1 VTEHDWKLAR
11 DLGLPIS
18 VHIGSGP
25 FGVPYRAM
33 KRLSQE
39 HLLGPDTQYVHTN
52 TLTDEDI
59 QLLAESGGTAVVT
72 PAVEMQM
79 GFGLPATHRLL
90 AHDIRP
96 GLGVDIVTSTAGDLF
111 TQMHTTFQVAR
122 LQALQEESRP
132 PTVEDI
138 FGLAT
143 IDGARACWL
152 DQKIGTLTPGKQAD
166 IILLTTTTS
175 NLTPLNDP
183 VASVVLG
190 AHAGNVDTVL
200 VAGKVLKQGGRFVR
214 SDLEQIRAQATASR
228 NYLLEASGFSQ
239 NSLVFEV
246 TR

>member
-1 VTEHDWKLAR
+1 
-11 DLGLPIS
+11 
-18 VHIGSGP
+18 
-25 FGVPYRAM
+25 
-33 KRLSQE
+33 
-39 HLLGPDTQYVHTN
+39 LLGPDTQYVHTT
-52 TLTDEDI
+52 TLTDEAI
-59 QLLAESGGTAVVT
+59 QLVAESGGTAVVT

-90 AHDIRP
+90 AHGIRP

-111 TQMHTTFQVAR
+111 TQMRTAFQVAR
-122 LQALQEESRP
+122 LQALQEGSSS

-138 FGLAT
+138 FALAT

-166 IILLTTTTS
+166 IILLTTNTP

-200 VAGKVLKQGGRFVR
+200 VAGKTLKQGGRLLQI
-214 SDLEQIRAQATASR
+214 DLEQIRAQATASR
-228 NYLLEASGFSQ
+228 DYLMEVSGFSK
-239 NSLVFEV
+239 
-246 TR
+246 TW